1 MSSPSEQTKKPQTPK
16 LPPPFKDVHRNMK
29 TQGIRALSA
38 KIYLKKK
45 KTLMYIT
52 SIFNGT
58 FISLKVLND

>member
-1 MSSPSEQTKKPQTPK
+1 MSSPSKQTKKPQTPK

-45 KTLMYIT
+45 TLMHIT

-58 FISLKVLND
+58 FISLKVLHD